1 MYNVIK
7 VKSDLE
13 PGIIREQDNDV
24 FGIPRQG
31 ENPPHENKDDQKD
44 DKTNPK
50 TLPSYS
56 VFGYNRFGKP
66 IRNVITDGEQSESFN
81 VRIKRGCLD
90 GRCQDNPPEDAS
102 REELTTELAEAGKD
116 NGSFWGIMNIVT
128 DTKFSFFGKLFGNIY
143 HLSILVNKNTLSGD
157 SNNQTKDEELDLDNL
172 GQIKDSSFFEVVKS
186 TLTRLQNKESPFL
199 MIVIG
204 GETSDLSKKNS
215 QLVQSIKHVMENEVS
230 NNTLFVVTGM
240 CPECQTS
247 VNGEERVVNIGG
259 SQTSTPGR
267 YESGDNEVILPILSR
282 GIK

>member
-143 HLSILVNKNTLSGD
+143 HLSILL
-157 SNNQTKDEELDLDNL
+157 TKTHFQAIRTTKLRTRNWTWTTWARLKTAHFL
-172 GQIKDSSFFEVVKS
+172 RSSKV
-186 TLTRLQNKESPFL
+186 
-199 MIVIG
+199 
-204 GETSDLSKKNS
+204 
-215 QLVQSIKHVMENEVS
+215 H
-230 NNTLFVVTGM
+230 
-240 CPECQTS
+240 
-247 VNGEERVVNIGG
+247 
-259 SQTSTPGR
+259 
-267 YESGDNEVILPILSR
+267 
-282 GIK
+282 